1 MKKIC
6 IALGL
11 LGFVSLSYAQD
22 PHFSQPE
29 LSPSM
34 LNPALVGANFD
45 VQANVSYR
53 NQWNSIGNPFQTMY
67 ASADMRLVSDK
78 RNPKGYFG
86 VGFAFMND
94 VAGGARITNNA
105 IALNVAYHIIL
116 DKGHTLGLGTNLG
129 FGFNSISGTNGRW
142 ASQFD
147 GLQYNM
153 LAPSGESFQAANF
166 SFFDIGAGLLYS
178 FRKKEYYMTKN
189 DSRAVNVGFS
199 AYHLTRPQHS
209 FVDKSV
215 ARLPMRFVGF
225 VNVSYGLD
233 NTNLLIEPGAYYQQQ
248 GKARDILLGT
258 DVRYILKDKS
268 QRTTA
273 FNVQTFGMGLFYRN
287 FDALF
292 VRASYEHFGFKL
304 SLGYDINISS
314 LASASRGMGGFELA
328 LRWTL
333 DDPFVETRIRK

>member
-11 LGFVSLSYAQD
+11 LVFVSLSYAQD

-29 LSPSM
+29 LSPSV

-53 NQWNSIGNPFQTMY
+53 NQWNSIGNPFQTIY

-178 FRKKEYYMTKN
+178 FRKK
-189 DSRAVNVGFS
+189 
-199 AYHLTRPQHS
+199 
-209 FVDKSV
+209 
-215 ARLPMRFVGF
+215 
-225 VNVSYGLD
+225 
-233 NTNLLIEPGAYYQQQ
+233 
-248 GKARDILLGT
+248 
-258 DVRYILKDKS
+258 
-268 QRTTA
+268 
-273 FNVQTFGMGLFYRN
+273 
-287 FDALF
+287 
-292 VRASYEHFGFKL
+292 
-304 SLGYDINISS
+304 
-314 LASASRGMGGFELA
+314 
-328 LRWTL
+328 
-333 DDPFVETRIRK
+333 